1 MIPFGLQTEIS
12 LQCSSSNDSAELNLR
27 PKHSRSG
34 AQSCFPISDFPMKS
48 NHMHRRTLLRGAG
61 GILIGLPLLEEM
73 VQPAAAATESLVPAR
88 AFNVFFGL
96 GIPAPLQTEG
106 FDGVLEP
113 LQPLS
118 EKLLIMRNVDQVRC
132 DESGINAHFD
142 GASGAFTATPPDGEA
157 KAGGASIDQVIRKRC
172 HPEGMPRGMVPT
184 LIGGTFFR
192 RSRVSR
198 YVHSYNVDGTV
209 AATIQERPRDLFDR
223 VFGVIEGTADS
234 DDARKQ
240 RLRRS
245 VLDSVVEQ
253 YRYYAGRKSPL
264 GSVSRGRV
272 ADHLERI
279 REFEQRAFEMKET
292 DANSP
297 PMPPKSTLAHGGRAD
312 PGGEGIDMKID
323 DLVNEWRLM
332 ADLYA
337 LAIELDRA
345 RFGSITFLAAGER
358 LRVTGDYR
366 YNGKRLYAFDDAREL
381 NKSGSGGCSHEWW
394 HRFNPEKANEQL
406 RAHAHMK
413 MREIAYFL
421 GRLDRVQE
429 ANGKSILENSCV
441 TISTES
447 GDGRHADVKRELSGV
462 FHAISGANGRFKT
475 GEILDVGKEGIDVYN
490 TMLEA
495 YQTPERLGPHD
506 REYSRVDG
514 ILA

>member
-1 MIPFGLQTEIS
+1 MKQT
-12 LQCSSSNDSAELNLR
+12 Q
-27 PKHSRSG
+27 
-34 AQSCFPISDFPMKS
+34 
-48 NHMHRRTLLRGAG
+48 MHRRTLLRGAG

-73 VQPAAAATESLVPAR
+73 ILPAAVTDSQVPIR

-113 LQPLS
+113 LKPLS
-118 EKLLIMRNVDQVRC
+118 SKLLIMRNVDQVRC

-157 KAGGASIDQVIRKRC
+157 KAGGASIDQVIRKSC
-172 HPEGMPRGMVPT
+172 HPDGMPPGMVPT

-198 YVHSYNVDGTV
+198 YVHSYNRDGTV
-209 AATIQERPRDLFDR
+209 AATIQERPRDLFNR
-223 VFGVIEGTADS
+223 VFGVVEGAGDS
-234 DDARKQ
+234 GDVRKQ

-253 YRYYAGRKSPL
+253 YRFYSGANSPL
-264 GSVSRGRV
+264 GSISRGRV

-279 REFEQRAFEMKET
+279 REFEQRAFEMREFGP
-292 DANSP
+292 NSP
-297 PMPPKSTLAHGGRAD
+297 PMPPRSDLAHGGHAD

-323 DLVNEWRLM
+323 DLVHEWRLM

-345 RFGSITFLAAGER
+345 RFGAVTFLAAGER

-366 YNGKRLYAFDDAREL
+366 YDGKQVYSFDDEREL
-381 NKSGSGGCSHEWW
+381 DKSGSGGCSHEWW
-394 HRFNPEKANEQL
+394 HRFNPKKQNEQL

-413 MREIAYFL
+413 MREVAYFL
-421 GRLDRVQE
+421 DRLDSVQE
-429 ANGKSILENSCV
+429 ANGKSILENSCI

-475 GEILDVGKEGIDVYN
+475 GEILDLGKEGIDVYN

-495 YQTPERLGPHD
+495 YQTGERLGPSD
-506 REYSRVDG
+506 REYNRVDG